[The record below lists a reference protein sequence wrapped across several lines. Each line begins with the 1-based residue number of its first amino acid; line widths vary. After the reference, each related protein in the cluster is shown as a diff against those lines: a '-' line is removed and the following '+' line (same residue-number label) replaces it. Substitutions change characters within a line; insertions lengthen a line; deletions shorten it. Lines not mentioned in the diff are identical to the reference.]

1 MATSPAPSTDPAH
14 RSVFADPPRTKR
26 PRPELSREIVVGAA
40 LAILDRE
47 GADQLSFR
55 RLAADLGAGAA
66 SLYWYVPNREA
77 LLDLALDAVAA
88 EVWAA
93 IPARA
98 KKATTAAGWRRDLRR
113 VAVEMYVGL
122 GRRPWAGRQQ
132 LVSSD
137 RGPNQLRI
145 WDHLGRICFRAGLG
159 DRDAFYAMTAVLSFV
174 LGYVSQETAPTD
186 RDVDRES
193 HLAAMGE
200 HMQALDPAEFPAAR
214 RLVATFATHD
224 QRSQFEAG
232 LDLLLDGIEQQV
244 TRTPSRS
251 RTPSSGSSAR

>member
-1 MATSPAPSTDPAH
+1 MWQTLLMAKPSPTPPASTR
-14 RSVFADPPRTKR
+14 RSIFEEKPRQRR
-26 PRPELSREIVVGAA
+26 PRPELSRDLVVAAA

-88 EVWAA
+88 EVWQA
-93 IPARA
+93 IPTRA
-98 KKATTAAGWRRDLRR
+98 KNATTAANWRKDLRR
-113 VAVEMYVGL
+113 VALEMYLGL
-122 GRRPWAGRQQ
+122 CRRPWAGRQQ

-145 WDHLGRICFRAGLG
+145 WDHLGRICVRAGLG
-159 DRDAFYAMTAVLSFV
+159 ERDAFYAMTAVLSYV

-186 RDVDRES
+186 RDVDRETY
-193 HLAAMGE
+193 LAGMGDF
-200 HMQALDPAEFPAAR
+200 MQTLEPAEFPAVR
-214 RLVATFATHD
+214 RLVGTFTAHD

-232 LDLLLDGIEQQV
+232 LELLLDGIELQV
-244 TRTPSRS
+244 
-251 RTPSSGSSAR
+251 ARLAKK